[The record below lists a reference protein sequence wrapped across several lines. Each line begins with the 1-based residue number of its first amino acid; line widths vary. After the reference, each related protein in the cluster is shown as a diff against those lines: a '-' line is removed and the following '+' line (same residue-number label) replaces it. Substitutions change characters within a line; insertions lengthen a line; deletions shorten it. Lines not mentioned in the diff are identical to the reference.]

1 MGTNAAPP
9 WAQLV
14 LRMFEILT
22 PLPNNHFLN
31 RYIDDGLILH
41 PLEHSSELEQ
51 ALQRIYPPD
60 LPFGMEHVGQTTKVV
75 FLDVCFMSLKPLT
88 TCVHWKDTHACQ
100 YIPWDSNVPRHIR
113 VAWVRGE
120 FIRYIRICSHPHLYQ
135 VCCERLVSALRW
147 LNYPWEV
154 IQSKHIPWGERN
166 TFGTLRRDVVPAGAL
181 NEPMSLSQSE
191 VMCSVQNGVMGG
203 GRKPFGQVHFLKVSH
218 HGAIPVAWS
227 RAMHVLKRRLK
238 FLPDLKLFAILRP
251 LRNLK
256 CLFRNLGLI
265 SLSNRQ
271 QV

>member
-31 RYIDDGLILH
+31 RYIDDGLTLH

-51 ALQRIYPPD
+51 ALRRIYPPN
-60 LPFGMEHVGQTTKVV
+60 LPSGTEYVGQTTKMVL
-75 FLDVCFMSLKPLT
+75 LDVCFMSLKPLT

-100 YIPWDSNVPRHIR
+100 YIPLDSNVPRHIR

-120 FIRYIRICSHPHLYQ
+120 FIRYIRICSHQHLYQ
-135 VCCERLVSALRW
+135 VCCERLVSALRC
-147 LNYPWEV
+147 LNYPLGV
-154 IQSKHIPWGERN
+154 IESTHIPWGERN
-166 TFGTLRRDVVPAGAL
+166 RFRPLRRDVVPAGAL

-191 VMCSVQNGVMGG
+191 VMSSRQNGVMGG
-203 GRKPFGQVHFLKVSH
+203 VREPFGQVHVLKVSH
-218 HGAIPVAWS
+218 HGANPVAWS
-227 RAMHVLKRRLK
+227 RAMHVLKRRPK
-238 FLPDLKLFAILRP
+238 FLPDLKRFAILGP
-251 LRNLK
+251 LRKLK
-256 CLFRNLGLI
+256 CLFRNSGLI
-265 SLSNRQ
+265 TLSSRQ